1 MIFQIFHFEY
11 ETIINKSLELCENTL
26 ILIGSSDKENTLMNP
41 FSYEFREII
50 IKEIYGDKVIIRPL
64 SDLGVGNVP
73 S

>member
-1 MIFQIFHFEY
+1 
-11 ETIINKSLELCENTL
+11 
-26 ILIGSSDKENTLMNP
+26 MNP

-64 SDLGVGNVP
+64 PDLGVGNVP